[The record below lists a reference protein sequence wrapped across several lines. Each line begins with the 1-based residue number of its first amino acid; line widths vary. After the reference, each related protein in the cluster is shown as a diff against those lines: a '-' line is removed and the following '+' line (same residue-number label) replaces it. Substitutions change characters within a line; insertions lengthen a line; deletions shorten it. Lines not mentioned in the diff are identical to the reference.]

1 MKPIVTVLNKE
12 LKVCLGGE
20 GRREGEEV
28 MGLNLSTNKKL
39 TN

>member
-1 MKPIVTVLNKE
+1 LG
-12 LKVCLGGE
+12 LYDWLGGE

-28 MGLNLSTNKKL
+28 IGSNPPTNKKL